1 MPMTPHQRFLAF
13 ARHQPVDRPPLLEA
27 GVWEATVR
35 RWSAESGRGRGE
47 VLAWQAECDAQADTG
62 IDFSM
67 QPPWPERVVA
77 EDAQTVTRTD
87 RMGLTYREFQ
97 DNPERSMP
105 QFLGFPVQTRQD
117 WEAVKRRFA
126 PALAERYPVD
136 WPARRA
142 GWRGQGP
149 ILRLYGYVANY
160 YGGPSL
166 FGFVRMLL
174 GPERALYAFYDDPAL
189 VEDMMETS
197 TEFSCAVL
205 ARALREAPVT
215 YVQFWE
221 DMAYKTGSLISP
233 AMVRKFMLPRYRR
246 IVESIRAAGVDQ
258 IILDSDGDVSE
269 LIPIWL
275 EAGINGVQPL
285 EQAAGND
292 LQAYRRRYGR
302 DLLLLGGLDK
312 RALARGPEAIDQE
325 LEQKLPLAREGGY
338 LPMVDHGVPP
348 DVSWDNWQ
356 YYWRRKKEL
365 LGLG

>member
-1 MPMTPHQRFLAF
+1 MTPHQRFLAC
-13 ARHQPVDRPPLLEA
+13 ARHRPVDRPPLLEA

-35 RWSAESGRGRGE
+35 RWRAESGRSREE

-62 IDFSM
+62 VDFSM
-67 QPPWPERVVA
+67 QPPGEERVLA
-77 EDAQTVTRTD
+77 EDTQTVTRTD
-87 RMGLTYREFQ
+87 RMGLAYREFK

-105 QFLGFPVQTRQD
+105 QFLGFPVRTRQD
-117 WEAVKRRFA
+117 WEAVKRRFD
-126 PALAERYPVD
+126 PTLAQRYPAD
-136 WPARRA
+136 WPARLA
-142 GWRGQGP
+142 DWRRQAP
-149 ILRLYGYVANY
+149 ILRLYGFVANY

-197 TEFSCAVL
+197 TEFSLVVL
-205 ARALREAPVT
+205 ARVLREAPVT

-221 DMAYKTGSLISP
+221 DMAYKTGPLISP

-246 IVESIRAAGVDQ
+246 LVAAIRAAGVDL
-258 IILDSDGDVSE
+258 IIIDSDGDVSE
-269 LIPIWL
+269 LLPIWL

-292 LQAYRRRYGR
+292 VHSYRRRYGR

-312 RALARGPEAIDQE
+312 RALARGPEAIDCE
-325 LEQKLPLAREGGY
+325 LAEKLQLAHEGGY
-338 LPMVDHGVPP
+338 VPMVDHGIPP

-356 YYWRRKKEL
+356 YYWERKKKL